1 MKNTTDNRFLPIEK
15 VKKGELICKVDG
27 KKNFIFDG
35 YCRYS
40 KKYAITPYSTNGDT
54 QYLKKGTIVDTYGS
68 DYADRVEEAKQE
80 AREAKQEAKAIAKE
94 EAKQAKQVSDK
105 LEVLHTALCDGLDYF
120 CGYGFEIDANKI
132 AYTTAK
138 NKLSNPCYEDVLIQL
153 LKDGEAIT
161 FVDVEND
168 GEETSVLILA
178 TFLDRY
184 NNVPKDTIKKLKEGD
199 YDAIDADDFL
209 QYILF
214 NEITFG

>member
-15 VKKGELICKVDG
+15 VKKGELICKVGG
-27 KKNFIFDG
+27 KKNFIVDG

-40 KKYAITPYSTNGDT
+40 KKYSITPYSTNGDT

-68 DYADRVEEAKQE
+68 DYSDRVEEAKQE
-80 AREAKQEAKAIAKE
+80 AREAKQETKE
-94 EAKQAKQVSDK
+94 VSDK
-105 LEVLHTALCDGLDYF
+105 LEVLHTALCDGLGQI
-120 CGYGFEIDANKI
+120 CGYGFQVDYTKE

-138 NKLSNPCYEDVLIQL
+138 EKLSNPCYEDVLIQL
-153 LKDGEAIT
+153 LKDGEDIT

-168 GEETSVLILA
+168 GEETSVLNLA
-178 TFLDRY
+178 TFLERY

-199 YDAIDADDFL
+199 YDANDADDFL